1 MFWFN
6 FILDLNSISLLFLG
20 MVTYMYDNE
29 FEINKNKIY
38 TNYWTTTCMSFTLL
52 RDLSRNPQDST
63 LELFCSLVW
72 DFKPILP
79 QSSRMFL
86 ISSKVSAMLW
96 HIFPHWQ
103 RLFYHYRHLI
113 DSDYVRLQSFEKSGT
128 GLICVYHR
136 EVMVDY
142 EGVQQKTEFVPQT
155 SAISSV
161 SLCNEYVV
169 CTKINKRIKYL

>member
-79 QSSRMFL
+79 QGSRMFL
-86 ISSKVSAMLW
+86 INSKVSPMRW
-96 HIFPHWQ
+96 HIFRHWQ
-103 RLFYHYRHLI
+103 RLLI
-113 DSDYVRLQSFEKSGT
+113 FVITDIYLILIMCDFSPLKNLALGWYVFTTGGYGWLWSPGYSKRLNLCHKPLPSV
-128 GLICVYHR
+128 LWAY
-136 EVMVDY
+136 VMSMWY
-142 EGVQQKTEFVPQT
+142 VQK
-155 SAISSV
+155 
-161 SLCNEYVV
+161 
-169 CTKINKRIKYL
+169 